1 MNYFSKPQVYRPL
14 AAGVLGLLPLCA
26 PDRLQAQGLPL
37 WEAGAFAGSLTSPA
51 YPASAERFER
61 NVLAPYFIYRGELL
75 RVDRDGI
82 GARMRLAPGYELD
95 VGVSGSFP
103 ASSNDIAAR
112 QGMPD
117 LGTLVELGPRLK
129 VSLGRPA
136 PGVRLGL
143 ELPLRNVI
151 EFNGGARSQ
160 GMVFEPALALESA
173 DIGAGWSLNAK
184 AGLTWGDQRINQY
197 FYGVPSAYATSE
209 RPAYEA
215 QAGWINARASLGTS
229 KSLSADLRLFGYVR
243 MDYYGLGANRASPL
257 ALQDSSPSVG
267 LGLTW
272 TLGRSDTLVGQ

>member
-1 MNYFSKPQVYRPL
+1 MNYFSKPQVYRPI

-51 YPASAERFER
+51 YPASVERFER

-75 RVDRDGI
+75 RADREGI

-95 VGVSGSFP
+95 VGLSGSFP

-160 GMVFEPALALESA
+160 GMVFEPAFALESA

-229 KSLSADLRLFGYVR
+229 KNLSADVRLFGYAR
-243 MDYYGLGANRASPL
+243 MDYYGLSANTGSPL
-257 ALQDSSPSVG
+257 ALQSSSPTVG